1 MNVGGGGTL
10 LREFLFADDFAE
22 NCLFAMLNYE
32 KSEDESY
39 DSVYKLKLL
48 PDTLEEFN
56 EWFIQNN
63 NVINMN
69 LLKRRIL
76 GLTSYFKSAQEKL

>member
-32 KSEDESY
+32 KSEHINVWSGYEI
-39 DSVYKLKLL
+39 KI
-48 PDTLEEFN
+48 N
-56 EWFIQNN
+56 ELANF
-63 NVINMN
+63 
-69 LLKRRIL
+69 R
-76 GLTSYFKSAQEKL
+76 